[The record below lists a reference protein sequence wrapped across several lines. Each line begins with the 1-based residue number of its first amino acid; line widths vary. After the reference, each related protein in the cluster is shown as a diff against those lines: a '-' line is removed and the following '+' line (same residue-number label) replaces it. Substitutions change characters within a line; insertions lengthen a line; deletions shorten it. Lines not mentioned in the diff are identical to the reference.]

1 MSPIGK
7 GDDGMLL
14 TTPTPRDGQRRAT
27 ISVAVSADERQ
38 WFKVQI
44 IATGLTVSEVV
55 RGIVADL
62 ARMPLKS
69 YLISSRRLFSG
80 SSKISTK
87 CSPELLERFHK
98 AAPKGMGL
106 SEAVREELLR
116 RFGEPPILGEEDEAD
131 GEADVPCPRCGLLKS
146 CYRRAER
153 GDWFC
158 CNCRYTTT
166 RETN

>member
-1 MSPIGK
+1 
-7 GDDGMLL
+7 MLL
-14 TTPTPRDGQRRAT
+14 TIPTQRDGQRRAT
-27 ISVAVSADERQ
+27 ISVAVSAAERQ
-38 WFKVQI
+38 WFKMQI
-44 IATGLTVSEVV
+44 NVTGLTVSEVV

-80 SSKISTK
+80 SPKISTK
-87 CSPELLERFHK
+87 CSPELLEKFYK

-116 RFGEPPILGEEDEAD
+116 RFGEPPILGEEDEAED
-131 GEADVPCPRCGLLKS
+131 SEDVFCPRCGPSRIMLP
-146 CYRRAER
+146 RAER

-166 RETN
+166 RDSTLKS